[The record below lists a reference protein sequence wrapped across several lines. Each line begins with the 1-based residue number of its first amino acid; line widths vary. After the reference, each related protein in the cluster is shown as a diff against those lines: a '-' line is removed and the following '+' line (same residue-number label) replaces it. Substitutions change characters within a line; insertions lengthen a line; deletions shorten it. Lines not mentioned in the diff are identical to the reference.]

1 MNRRSLLAALAVG
14 ALTAGLAGC
23 GFQLRG
29 LGSGGELD
37 LQRIALSSAE
47 SGPRDHLTREVRQA
61 LTEAG
66 VTISD
71 QAPRRLNLGKPDQQE
86 TELTYGDAGN
96 QERQVT
102 LTLPFSVQRTSDN
115 AYLLSQQEVSVD
127 GTYYTSE
134 DQLLARDE
142 QRHQLEQQLRRELAQ
157 RLIDRLRA
165 LDDKATP

>member
-1 MNRRSLLAALAVG
+1 MNRRSLLAAL
-14 ALTAGLAGC
+14 LAGTVMAGMVGC

-29 LGSGGELD
+29 LGNSGELGM
-37 LQRIALSSAE
+37 QRIALSSSE

-61 LTEAG
+61 LNDAG

-71 QAPRRLNLGKPDQQE
+71 QAPRRLNLGNPDQQE

-102 LTLPFSVQRTSDN
+102 LTLPYSIQRTSDN
-115 AYLLSQQEVSVD
+115 AYLVSQQEVSVD

-142 QRHQLEQQLRRELAQ
+142 QRRQLEQQLRREAAQ

-165 LDDKATP
+165 LDDNGTL